1 MPMLISSLLAGL
13 AGLFRSRLGT
23 WAVELLAWFGI
34 AWATHEFAVEPWLE
48 NMKNNLQGGTPGGE
62 WGAILIAY
70 AGLMKFDQACTMIAS
85 AVATKFAVS
94 AARAVLVKRT

>member
-1 MPMLISSLLAGL
+1 MPILISSLLSGL
-13 AGLFRSRLGT
+13 AWVFRSQLGSWIVAGMT
-23 WAVELLAWFGI
+23 WLGI

-48 NMKNNLQGGTPGGE
+48 NLRNHVGGATPGGE
-62 WGAILIAY
+62 WGAVLVAY

-85 AVATKFAVS
+85 AVATKFAVT

>member
-1 MPMLISSLLAGL
+1 MPLFLSGLLSGL

-23 WAVELLAWFGI
+23 WSVEVLAWLGI
-34 AWATHEFAVEPWLE
+34 AWATHEFAVEPWLD
-48 NMKNNLQGGTPGGE
+48 NMKDHLQGGTPGGE

-85 AVATKFAVS
+85 AVATKFAVN

>member
-1 MPMLISSLLAGL
+1 MPLFISALLSAL
-13 AGLFRSRLGT
+13 AALFRSRLGT
-23 WAVELLAWFGI
+23 WAVEVLAWLGL
-34 AWATHEFAVEPWLE
+34 AWATHQFAVEPWLN
-48 NMKNNLQGGTPGGE
+48 NMKNAIQGGTPGGE

-85 AVATKFAVS
+85 AVATKFAVN